1 MQIRKHPGSL
11 PVISCTSALNDT
23 DNQRLSLGSCIW
35 NGEPAENFHLVL
47 RQKQPLT
54 WDLRWGIQHLCSK
67 RRDGDSRQLCA
78 HSRHKM
84 RIIVKQY
91 TWDSTPQLHPDLVIF
106 LNVIEPDR
114 LTQTGHRA
122 LSSVVNN
129 AKTGNRLKQQK
140 AAVKNSCQLQ
150 QRQYNSLS
158 QGGKS
163 VFLLETKRKKEIY
176 YLASDLLVFVF
187 EVLISCRVQ
196 LDRFHHWSNWF
207 SEH

>member
-1 MQIRKHPGSL
+1 MRDSTNL
-11 PVISCTSALNDT
+11 
-23 DNQRLSLGSCIW
+23 
-35 NGEPAENFHLVL
+35 
-47 RQKQPLT
+47 
-54 WDLRWGIQHLCSK
+54 HLCSK
-67 RRDGDSRQLCA
+67 WRDGDSRQLCA
-78 HSRHKM
+78 HPRHKM
-84 RIIVKQY
+84 RIMVKQY

-114 LTQTGHRA
+114 LTKTGHRA

-158 QGGKS
+158 RGGKS
-163 VFLLETKRKKEIY
+163 VFLLEAKRKKEIY

-187 EVLISCRVQ
+187 EVLISCRDQ

>member
-1 MQIRKHPGSL
+1 MRDSTNL
-11 PVISCTSALNDT
+11 
-23 DNQRLSLGSCIW
+23 
-35 NGEPAENFHLVL
+35 
-47 RQKQPLT
+47 
-54 WDLRWGIQHLCSK
+54 HLCCK
-67 RRDGDSRQLCA
+67 WRNGDSWQLCA
-78 HSRHKM
+78 HPQHKM
-84 RIIVKQY
+84 RTVNNSETIHLRLY
-91 TWDSTPQLHPDLVIF
+91 TSITPRFGERKTQIC
-106 LNVIEPDR
+106 LNIIEPDR

-129 AKTGNRLKQQK
+129 AKTGNRLKQRK

-163 VFLLETKRKKEIY
+163 VFLLEAKRKKEIY